1 VTIQDKEIIND
12 DADLIRLMNSM
23 KISVVIPCYSM
34 DRFEDTLEAI
44 RSAWEQTVKPHEV
57 IISVDHNE
65 ALFHR
70 LQKEAPEHTI
80 VLLNTNAHGVSE
92 TRNVGIR
99 RATGDIIAFI
109 DDDAVARKDW
119 LENILPSFS
128 DPNVMVI
135 GGESTAIWPKG
146 KAPSWFPDEFD
157 WTVGCT
163 AHKKMMLQDNG
174 EVRNI
179 NGNNMVFRS
188 EVFKRIGLLDT
199 ELGAIHGKSRG
210 GEEANI
216 CLRVKGGVDHSL
228 ILYQPKAVVFHKI
241 ISGRDT
247 LGHLFSYCW
256 VEGFNRAKMRKQTA
270 SYVKNPLSTELSF
283 FRRLVT
289 ISIFKRL
296 VRFYR
301 PSNLAQIGA
310 IMGSL
315 TCMAITYAIGR
326 VKYR

>member
-1 VTIQDKEIIND
+1 VTIQDKKIVD
-12 DADLIRLMNSM
+12 DQAALIRSISSM
-23 KISVVIPCYSM
+23 KISVIIPCYSM
-34 DRFEDTLEAI
+34 ERFEDTLEAV
-44 RSAWEQTVKPHEV
+44 RSAWEQTVKPIEV
-57 IISVDHNE
+57 IICVDHNE
-65 ALFHR
+65 ALFDR
-70 LQKEAPEHTI
+70 LQKEVPENTI
-80 VLLNTNAHGVSE
+80 VLLNNNAHGVSE
-92 TRNVGIR
+92 TRNTGIR
-99 RATGDIIAFI
+99 RAAGDIIAFI

-119 LENILPSFS
+119 LENILPSFA

-146 KAPSWFPDEFD
+146 KAPFWFPDEFD
-157 WTVGCT
+157 WTIGCT
-163 AHKKMMLQDNG
+163 AHKKMMVQENG

-188 EVFKRIGLLDT
+188 EAFKRIGLLDT
-199 ELGAIHGKSRG
+199 ELGAIYGKSRG

-216 CLRVKGGVDHSL
+216 CLRVKGGIENSL
-228 ILYQPKAVVFHKI
+228 IIYQPKAVVFHKI

-270 SYVKNPLSTELSF
+270 CYVKNPLSTELIF
-283 FRRLVT
+283 FRRLLTV
-289 ISIFKRL
+289 SIFRRL
-296 VRFYR
+296 VKFYK
-301 PSNLAQIGA
+301 PSNLAQVGA

>member
-1 VTIQDKEIIND
+1 VAIQEKKTIND
-12 DADLIRLMNSM
+12 HARLIRSM
-23 KISVVIPCYSM
+23 KSMNISVVIPCYSM
-34 DRFEDTLEAI
+34 ERFEDTLEAV
-44 RSAWEQTVKPHEV
+44 RSSWEQTVRPLEV

-65 ALFHR
+65 ALFGR
-70 LQKEAPEHTI
+70 LQKEAPEKTI
-80 VLLNTNAHGVSE
+80 VLLNNNAHGVSE

-119 LENILPSFS
+119 LENILPSFA
-128 DPNVMVI
+128 DPNVMVV
-135 GGESTAIWPKG
+135 GGASTAIWPKG
-146 KAPSWFPDEFD
+146 KAPFWFPDEFD
-157 WTVGCT
+157 WTIGCT
-163 AHKKMMLQDNG
+163 AHKKMMLQANG
-174 EVRNI
+174 EVRNV

-188 EVFKRIGLLDT
+188 EVFRRIGVLDT

-216 CLRVKGGVDHSL
+216 CLRVKGGVENSL

-241 ISGRDT
+241 ISGRAT

-256 VEGFNRAKMRKQTA
+256 EEGFNRAKMRKLTA
-270 SYVKNPLSTELSF
+270 SYVKNPLSTEISF
-283 FRRLVT
+283 FRRLLT
-289 ISIFKRL
+289 ESIFKRL
-296 VRFYR
+296 IRFYK
-301 PSNLAQIGA
+301 PSNLAQIGS
-310 IMGSL
+310 IMGCL